1 MAQVDTVIAAALF
14 DQDGKVVNVEI
25 DTAQS
30 KVNYDE
36 NMKVSSDKTAPVN
49 TKVELGDKY
58 GMKKASTIGKEW
70 YEQIAELENWMVGK
84 TVDEIKSLKVKERDE
99 AHPAVPDDPELT
111 SLVTVSVEDYL
122 EAVAKAYESSV
133 EADGAEKLG
142 LGHVVTID
150 KSTDYSLK
158 DGVETLPVAQVN
170 CVVAATAFDK
180 DGKVAATIIDNAQT
194 KVNFDKDG
202 KVTSNKTAPVLS
214 KVELGDKYG
223 MKKASTIG
231 KEWYE
236 QIAELQNW
244 MVGKTVDE
252 IKSLRV
258 KERDASHPA
267 VPDDPELTS
276 LVTISVEEYLE
287 AVAEAYEYAK

>member
-1 MAQVDTVIAAALF
+1 MDTVIAAALF

-49 TKVELGDKY
+49 T
-58 GMKKASTIGKEW
+58 
-70 YEQIAELENWMVGK
+70 
-84 TVDEIKSLKVKERDE
+84 
-99 AHPAVPDDPELT
+99 
-111 SLVTVSVEDYL
+111 
-122 EAVAKAYESSV
+122 
-133 EADGAEKLG
+133 
-142 LGHVVTID
+142 
-150 KSTDYSLK
+150 
-158 DGVETLPVAQVN
+158 
-170 CVVAATAFDK
+170 
-180 DGKVAATIIDNAQT
+180 
-194 KVNFDKDG
+194 
-202 KVTSNKTAPVLS
+202 